1 MPSTFR
7 LILLTGVGAGTEY
20 PLEKTELQLGR
31 DLSNDI
37 VINDPEVSRRHAHL
51 LLEGDGYILEDLGS
65 TNGTFI
71 RGQRLAAPVVLRPG
85 ETITIGEK
93 VTLKYEV
100 ISADQSATVVVQ
112 RRSAEVVQP
121 PMNQPVTPPMPQP
134 DPIPPSSAVPSYQAM
149 VPPPNHPAPIAPPPV
164 GAPIQPPFAPGMIPP
179 PAKKKTKALT
189 IILILLAIIVVFCVI
204 PIIILDVT
212 KSWCAPFIGN
222 ILNFIFGAGTC

>member
-149 VPPPNHPAPIAPPPV
+149 VPPQSPCPNCASS
-164 GAPIQPPFAPGMIPP
+164 
-179 PAKKKTKALT
+179 
-189 IILILLAIIVVFCVI
+189 
-204 PIIILDVT
+204 
-212 KSWCAPFIGN
+212 SWCTDSTTICTWNDTSTGEEKNQSPNDHSHSARDYRCLLRDTN
-222 ILNFIFGAGTC
+222 NNS

>member
-1 MPSTFR
+1 MPSTYR

-100 ISADQSATVVVQ
+100 ISSDQSATVVVQ
-112 RRSAEVVQP
+112 RRGPEEMQIPVD
-121 PMNQPVTPPMPQP
+121 QPVTA
-134 DPIPPSSAVPSYQAM
+134 PSATTRKYSALPGCGTSLAGS
-149 VPPPNHPAPIAPPPV
+149 PIAPPPV
-164 GAPIQPPFAPGMIPP
+164 GAPIQPPFTPGMMPP
-179 PAKKKTKALT
+179 PVKKKSKALI
-189 IILILLAIIVVFCVI
+189 IILILLGIIVVFCLI

-212 KSWCAPFIGN
+212 KSWCAPFIGD
-222 ILNFIFGAGTC
+222 ILNINFRRWNLLIN

>member
-1 MPSTFR
+1 MPTTFR
-7 LILLTGVGAGTEY
+7 LILLSGVGAGTEY

-51 LLEGDGYILEDLGS
+51 VLEGDGYILEDLGS

-93 VTLKYEV
+93 VNLKYEV
-100 ISADQSATVVVQ
+100 ISADQSATVVIQ
-112 RRSAEVVQP
+112 RRSAEGVQTP
-121 PMNQPVTPPMPQP
+121 IPQPVASPMPQP
-134 DPIPPSSAVPSYQAM
+134 VIAPPSQAM
-149 VPPPNHPAPIAPPPV
+149 VPPPNQPVPIAPPPV
-164 GAPIQPPFAPGMIPP
+164 GAPMQPPFAPGMMPP
-179 PAKKKTKALT
+179 LAKKKTKTLT
-189 IILILLAIIVVFCVI
+189 IILILLAIIVVFCLI

>member
-1 MPSTFR
+1 MPTTFR

-37 VINDPEVSRRHAHL
+37 VVNDPEVSRRHAHL
-51 LLEGDGYILEDLGS
+51 VLEGDGYILEDLGS

-100 ISADQSATVVVQ
+100 ISSDQSATVVVQ
-112 RRSAEVVQP
+112 RRSTEGVQAP
-121 PMNQPVTPPMPQP
+121 IPQPVVSPMPQP
-134 DPIPPSSAVPSYQAM
+134 VIAPPGQVM
-149 VPPPNHPAPIAPPPV
+149 IPPPNQPVPIAPPAV
-164 GAPIQPPFAPGMIPP
+164 GAPMHPPYAAGMMPP
-179 PAKKKTKALT
+179 PAKKKSKALI
-189 IILILLAIIVVFCVI
+189 IILILLAIIVVFCLI

-212 KSWCAPFIGN
+212 SSWCAPFIGD
-222 ILNFIFGAGTC
+222 ILNLIFGAGTC

>member
-1 MPSTFR
+1 MPSTYR
-7 LILLTGVGAGTEY
+7 LILLSGVGAGTEY

-100 ISADQSATVVVQ
+100 ISSDQSATVVVQ
-112 RRSAEVVQP
+112 RRGPEAMQIPVD
-121 PMNQPVTPPMPQP
+121 QPVTPPVQP
-134 DPIPPSSAVPSYQAM
+134 INVPPYQAV
-149 VPPPNHPAPIAPPPV
+149 VPPPPATPITPPPV
-164 GAPIQPPFAPGMIPP
+164 GVPIQPPFAPGMMPP
-179 PAKKKTKALT
+179 PVKKKSKALI
-189 IILILLAIIVVFCVI
+189 IILILLGIIVVFCLI
-204 PIIILDVT
+204 PIIILDAT
-212 KSWCAPFIGN
+212 KSWCAPFIGD
-222 ILNFIFGAGTC
+222 ILNIIFGAGTC